1 MNLYLAMVVMLIA
14 GALNT
19 LLMKFQVRQLTPE
32 SPGAAPTVFDHPYL
46 QTLMMMT
53 GELMCLV
60 VFVSFF
66 QHLQPTKIPNTQK
79 ALFSIPVFCDMTAT
93 TLVNYA
99 FLMIPASVVQMTR
112 GSIVL
117 FTCILSVAFLGRRLE
132 TFHYVG
138 VALVSGGISLVSLT
152 AVLYPNGGQVE
163 SFGSPLIGITL
174 CLLAQTFQ
182 ASQLVIEEKFIL
194 SMRMDP
200 LLAIGLEGLFGCVVM
215 SCVLPVV
222 AAVGS
227 ENVTGAF
234 YQMGQ
239 NAFLTVAVVLSIC
252 SIAFFNWSGIT
263 VTKNASAVARSTID
277 CSRTIIVWVVE
288 LALAWNRFHLMQLV
302 GFLMLAFGTMLYNEL
317 LPMPLILRDAT
328 LEESKPLIKRQLR
341 EEIEKMYHEHDAT
354 NRLKPQSA

>member
-200 LLAIGLEGLFGCVVM
+200 LLAIGLEG
-215 SCVLPVV
+215 
-222 AAVGS
+222 
-227 ENVTGAF
+227 F